1 MIDQVPKKEFSG
13 TWDQPKIGLRFKE
26 FPSFLAFAIFI
37 GIFDVIFQ
45 HFLSKVQSIKEITT
59 AFEFRK
65 KIFPGCAFFG
75 DDKKAA
81 NLNSPAHIF
90 FLL

>member
-13 TWDQPKIGLRFKE
+13 TWDQPKKGLRFTE
-26 FPSFLAFAIFI
+26 FPSFLAFAIF
-37 GIFDVIFQ
+37 GIFDAIFQ

-59 AFEFRK
+59 TFEFRK